1 MGAITGQR
9 GWERAQKS
17 AEVGH
22 VAPAL
27 GADASPE
34 RALVPVVDVRQLG
47 CVGRDWKAVDAG
59 QIEQAGGD
67 EADSFEVSAYEEAR
81 HLNFHGTCAHGYS
94 TRARSAVFGAA
105 LQKGECVETECAAPW
120 AVGAERMFR
129 RRA

>member
-47 CVGRDWKAVDAG
+47 CVGRDWNAT
-59 QIEQAGGD
+59 
-67 EADSFEVSAYEEAR
+67 
-81 HLNFHGTCAHGYS
+81 LM
-94 TRARSAVFGAA
+94 RARINSFY
-105 LQKGECVETECAAPW
+105 ETGKMY
-120 AVGAERMFR
+120 VGRRNSRRPPFR
-129 RRA
+129 FRKVLAYDGCSSL